1 MSTKP
6 KVILV
11 GSIDIDARLEL
22 MHSLSTDFDIRA
34 LGSSETLYEKFRAE
48 GFEYTYYP
56 LSRKANPLS
65 DVMTLTR
72 LFFIFRKL
80 KPDLIHAFD
89 TKPCVWARIAARLAG
104 VPIIIGTLPGLGS
117 LYVNESFI
125 NRLIRSVY
133 QTLQKIA
140 CGLSDLTMFQNKDDA
155 EQFVKDR
162 IVSAQKVMV
171 IPGSGVSTEMFSQ
184 TQVPNAEK
192 AALKNELQIQPETL
206 VITMISRI
214 IKTKGVF
221 EFMDAARE
229 IKNCNSKVHFLLVG
243 PVDNESLDRLNDS
256 ELEQLKQVVHWIGP
270 RRDVRNILAISDV
283 FVLPSAYREGI
294 PRVLLEAASMGL
306 PIVTTDSPGCREVAE
321 PGINGFLVPLY
332 DARALSHAISQL
344 VEKPELRQQF
354 GNVSRQRAVDEF
366 DSLKIA
372 DRTRAKYR
380 QLLVQPTRR
389 AD

>member
-162 IVSAQKVMV
+162 IVSAQKVMI

>member
-1 MSTKP
+1 
-6 KVILV
+6 
-11 GSIDIDARLEL
+11 
-22 MHSLSTDFDIRA
+22 
-34 LGSSETLYEKFRAE
+34 
-48 GFEYTYYP
+48 
-56 LSRKANPLS
+56 
-65 DVMTLTR
+65 MTLIR